1 MTDTTPFALLSP
13 AQTTAVAGRVLRQLA
28 HDRRFL
34 ALSLVMP
41 VAVIIMIWVFFDAVD
56 NPFFDVMAFIPP
68 VSGYIVHFLTYV
80 LSAIVLVRERTA
92 GTLPRMFVGGYRRGS
107 IIAGYV
113 LAYTALGAV
122 QTFIVIAMTNLLFD
136 LGYDLATWLFLYLV
150 FWLLALTSISLGIL
164 VSNFARNE
172 GQVLPFIPLVL
183 IWSVFLSGMIVS
195 VDRLPGWIAWLH
207 VVTPMY
213 YATEAIN
220 AIVSGDI
227 AAGATANT
235 LWLLLYGAVV
245 LLLAVLTLRPGD

>member
-1 MTDTTPFALLSP
+1 MNNATPFALLSP

-41 VAVIIMIWVFFDAVD
+41 VAVIIMIWVFFDAAD
-56 NPFFDVMAFIPP
+56 TPFFDVTAFIPP

-92 GTLPRMFVGGYRRGS
+92 GTLPRMFVGGFRRGS

-136 LGYDLATWLFLYLV
+136 LGYDLATWLLLYLV

-183 IWSVFLSGMIVS
+183 IWSVFLSGMIVA
-195 VDRLPGWIAWLH
+195 VDRLPDWIAWLH

-220 AIVSGDI
+220 AIVAGD
-227 AAGATANT
+227 AAGAATANT
-235 LWLLLYGAVV
+235 LWLLLYGAAV

>member
-1 MTDTTPFALLSP
+1 MNNATPFALLSP

-41 VAVIIMIWVFFDAVD
+41 IAVIIMIWVFFDAVD
-56 NPFFDVMAFIPP
+56 NPFFDVTSFIPP

-92 GTLPRMFVGGYRRGS
+92 GTLPRMFVGGFRRGS

-136 LGYDLATWLFLYLV
+136 LGYEPATWLFLYLV

-195 VDRLPGWIAWLH
+195 VDRLPDWIAWLH

-220 AIVSGDI
+220 AIVAGDTVS
-227 AAGATANT
+227 AATANT

>member
-1 MTDTTPFALLSP
+1 MNNATPFALLSP

-56 NPFFDVMAFIPP
+56 NPFFDVTAFIPP

-92 GTLPRMFVGGYRRGS
+92 GTLPRMFVGGFRRGS

-136 LGYDLATWLFLYLV
+136 LGYDLATWLLLYLV

-195 VDRLPGWIAWLH
+195 VDRLPDWIAWLH

-220 AIVSGDI
+220 AIVAGD
-227 AAGATANT
+227 AAGAATANT
-235 LWLLLYGAVV
+235 LWLLLYGAAV
-245 LLLAVLTLRPGD
+245 LLLAVFTLRPGD